1 MALEFTLS
9 SRYFFGQKDVQYSLP
24 VPMVYEQV
32 SAEPITWEYRV
43 LTIDTREE
51 PLPDDEQLNELG
63 TKGWIGRGPIIVS
76 GFREHR
82 ARDQHLYQ
90 FAGGRNKCRASNLR
104 HHAPSPLPDC

>member
-9 SRYFFGQKDVQYSLP
+9 SRYFFGQKNVQYSLP
-24 VPMVYEQV
+24 VPMVYEHV

-63 TKGWIGRGPIIVS
+63 TKGWILVGV
-76 GFREHR
+76 
-82 ARDQHLYQ
+82 L
-90 FAGGRNKCRASNLR
+90 NLSESTR
-104 HHAPSPLPDC
+104 VHYYFVRQKKE

>member
-63 TKGWIGRGPIIVS
+63 TKGWILVGV
-76 GFREHR
+76 
-82 ARDQHLYQ
+82 L
-90 FAGGRNKCRASNLR
+90 NLSESIR
-104 HHAPSPLPDC
+104 VHYYFVRQKKE